1 MISSDNSIKY
11 VIDLEFWYSEDVEIP
26 YMVMLEPYVVLVML
40 EPYVV
45 LVMLEPYV
53 VLVMLEPY
61 VVLVMLEPYVVLVM
75 LEPYVVLV
83 PLFETDPLF
92 KVILSIMPL
101 SQDPKQ
107 KVF

>member
-53 VLVMLEPY
+53 VLV
-61 VVLVMLEPYVVLVM
+61 
-75 LEPYVVLV
+75 